1 MFGTNRLLRRDSL
14 KPTIRRSS
22 IKMSVVQNQNSTQS
36 KDPSDKSQPS
46 SHHSLPSFA
55 QTFHGIASRSDSGH
69 PLLPPIHALSSRP
82 PNSNSAAPSSTRN
95 VDNMT
100 RDEPRKRSHDHLSNY
115 DSESVHFLSS
125 NLLSLIL
132 FWLIFYSSLVK
143 QDPEGADLDMSPIRR
158 SHQPA
163 PPPPTADPPKKKR
176 RVTVSTES
184 APDLRVNTD
193 VPTPIRQSHEP
204 RSATA
209 ISPLVVG
216 FSVPR
221 NDATSLEQVRTTL
234 DIKVKQ
240 KAIIEQR
247 RGSVSGNGPEPYMP
261 SIRESDGNP
270 LPARTSGNNTSKG
283 YVQSPPPPGGAPP
296 SSQNVQGPGT
306 DPNFTLPPTPGF
318 ARRRSML
325 SSRKAAPSE
334 LMIRPPPQS
343 QGQIAA
349 LAPLI
354 QSAPPVPAS
363 RFRLAG
369 GAAQETDRGVPSIR
383 RSAQV
388 PPAPATARLSKPN
401 AIPRPSSG
409 QVPMTATGATFRTNI
424 NVHPPTPSTSNV
436 FQAPLAHSQVP
447 PTPSSLR
454 HALNP
459 AQPSASS
466 ANARVAPKAAFLSVF
481 ENFYDQLADSRQLKG
496 WLQDQVQRSNTLLQ
510 SLQGVEGRISSLVSE
525 EVESR
530 MKPMREEVDWL
541 RSRVDELSD
550 ALLAANGDK
559 GKGKGLSMNGEQV
572 SRPAAPIRGPSS
584 PRLSDRDNTPSPTP
598 YDPRRMTTSST
609 RLDPPPRVR
618 EDMGGGA
625 FSTRARP
632 RVPSPLVANAP
643 LSGNA
648 KERTANGSNS
658 ANSDSP
664 ISPSGTRMDTAV

>member
-1 MFGTNRLLRRDSL
+1 
-14 KPTIRRSS
+14 
-22 IKMSVVQNQNSTQS
+22 MSVVHNQNSMQS
-36 KDPSDKSQPS
+36 KDSTDKPQSSSQ
-46 SHHSLPSFA
+46 HSLPSFA
-55 QTFHGIASRSDSGH
+55 QTFHSIASRSDAGH
-69 PLLPPIHALSSRP
+69 PLLPPIHALSSRT

-95 VDNMT
+95 VDSMA
-100 RDEPRKRSHDHLSNY
+100 RDQPRKRSHDHLSNY
-115 DSESVHFLSS
+115 DSDSH
-125 NLLSLIL
+125 
-132 FWLIFYSSLVK
+132 VK
-143 QDPEGADLDMSPIRR
+143 QDPEGDLPMSPIRR

-163 PPPPTADPPKKKR
+163 PTTPTADPPKKKR

-184 APDLRVNTD
+184 MPDLRVNTD
-193 VPTPIRQSHEP
+193 VPSPIRQSHEP

-221 NDATSLEQVRTTL
+221 NDATSMEQVRTTL

-247 RGSVSGNGPEPYMP
+247 RGSVSGNGQEPNAHP
-261 SIRESDGNP
+261 TRESDGNP
-270 LPARTSGNNTSKG
+270 SFARTSGTTSKG
-283 YVQSPPPPGGAPP
+283 HVHSPPPVGSAPP
-296 SSQNVQGPGT
+296 SSQNAQGSGT
-306 DPNFTLPPTPGF
+306 DSNFTLPPTPGF

-343 QGQIAA
+343 QAQTTA

-363 RFRLAG
+363 RFRLSVGSVA
-369 GAAQETDRGVPSIR
+369 ESDRGVPSIR

-388 PPAPATARLSKPN
+388 PPAPASARLSKPN
-401 AIPRPSSG
+401 SIPRPISG
-409 QVPMTATGATFRTNI
+409 QVPMTATGSTFRT
-424 NVHPPTPSTSNV
+424 NVHPPTPSSSNT

-459 AQPSASS
+459 PQPSASS
-466 ANARVAPKAAFLSVF
+466 SSARVAPKAAFLSVF

-510 SLQGVEGRISSLVSE
+510 SLQGAEGRIASLVSE
-525 EVESR
+525 EVENR
-530 MKPMREEVDWL
+530 LKPMREEVDWL
-541 RSRVDELSD
+541 RSRVEELSD
-550 ALLAANGDK
+550 ALQAASGDK
-559 GKGKGLSMNGEQV
+559 GKGKGPTVNGDQV

-598 YDPRRMTTSST
+598 HDPRRMTTSST
-609 RLDPPPRVR
+609 RLDPPPRMR
-618 EDMGGGA
+618 EDMSGGSSFA
-625 FSTRARP
+625 PRARP

-643 LSGNA
+643 LSGNS

-664 ISPSGTRMDTAV
+664 ISPSGPRMDTS